1 VSRARDQLVLV
12 RSIRREDLNENDLKA
27 RLIAHFENPMPT
39 VAKANGDIFAICGSE
54 FERDVL
60 RRLIEKQYRVTPQVG
75 SVGFSI
81 DMVVE
86 GADGTRLAIECDGD
100 RFHGPAQWRD
110 DMRRQRILERVGWRF
125 WRCFA
130 SNYYR
135 DPDGTIGELI
145 ETLTSLGID
154 PIKEGPAANY
164 GNRYVEH
171 RTSELPGK
179 IGEKNEEPDAIDYDK
194 VEEAQAVLKAGLGDR
209 IILHLKDEKRVLA
222 VKLTESEDDHDRG
235 LLSMAS
241 PLGRAVSGAQEGD
254 EIDLTLA
261 DGIERTIF
269 VETITS
275 AA

>member
-1 VSRARDQLVLV
+1 MLRYEQRFNVAVSRARDQLVLV

-27 RLIAHFENPMPT
+27 HLISHFENPMPA
-39 VAKANGDIFAICGSE
+39 VAKPDGDVFAICGSE
-54 FERDVL
+54 FERDVM

-86 GADGTRLAIECDGD
+86 GVDGARLAIECDGD

-135 DPDGTIGELI
+135 DPDGTIGELV

-154 PIKEGPAANY
+154 PVKEGPVSDF
-164 GNRYVEH
+164 GSRYV
-171 RTSELPGK
+171 
-179 IGEKNEEPDAIDYDK
+179 
-194 VEEAQAVLKAGLGDR
+194 
-209 IILHLKDEKRVLA
+209 
-222 VKLTESEDDHDRG
+222 
-235 LLSMAS
+235 
-241 PLGRAVSGAQEGD
+241 
-254 EIDLTLA
+254 
-261 DGIERTIF
+261 
-269 VETITS
+269 
-275 AA
+275 

>member
-1 VSRARDQLVLV
+1 
-12 RSIRREDLNENDLKA
+12 
-27 RLIAHFENPMPT
+27 
-39 VAKANGDIFAICGSE
+39 
-54 FERDVL
+54 
-60 RRLIEKQYRVTPQVG
+60 
-75 SVGFSI
+75 
-81 DMVVE
+81 MVVE

-135 DPDGTIGELI
+135 DPDTTIGELV

-154 PIKEGPAANY
+154 PIKERSAADF

-171 RTSELPGK
+171 RTAEPPGNAAELD
-179 IGEKNEEPDAIDYDK
+179 EEPESMNDDRVDD
-194 VEEAQAVLKAGLGDR
+194 AQAVVQAGLGDKV
-209 IILHLKDEKRVLA
+209 ILHLKDEKKILA
-222 VKLTESEDDHDRG
+222 VKLTETEDDHDRG

-241 PLGRAVSGAQEGD
+241 PLGRAVKGAQEGD

-261 DGIERTIF
+261 DGIERKIF